1 MSDYSPPSLNAA
13 SDEENPAQ
21 LEKPLYPPTSH
32 EPFGPVRWFAPARFV
47 SSQYAVPVARG
58 ATLAPGT
65 TGTDLP
71 IEEER
76 TLFVWLRLATFINFV
91 IFLACLNLI
100 DPIVVTVCYYDYQ
113 DGKFHMTEEW
123 SKCVILAIPF
133 QIIWAVISI
142 WIAKR
147 EYRLV
152 LLLSIVPAYVFVA
165 YTVAYGSRASLEV
178 KTRCSE

>member
-1 MSDYSPPSLNAA
+1 MSEDSPPSLNTA
-13 SDEENPAQ
+13 SDEENQAQ
-21 LEKPLYPPTSH
+21 LEQTLNPLTSQ
-32 EPFGPVRWFAPARFV
+32 EPLGPGIWVARFV

-152 LLLSIVPAYVFVA
+152 LLLSIVPAFVFVT
-165 YTVAYGSRASLEV
+165 YTVAYGSIPFLEV